1 MSSLLIEIPSSSW
14 KLWSWTHV
22 LTHMLEND
30 IYCQLNLTKHT
41 VKENKDIK
49 VKKNNKKILPQ
60 FLALC

>member
-1 MSSLLIEIPSSSW
+1 
-14 KLWSWTHV
+14 
-22 LTHMLEND
+22 MLEND